1 MILYILDTN
10 IMKKE
15 LKKYLIFSSL
25 CLVFACIYE
34 MFSHQ
39 VYSMFMI
46 FSFLIPL
53 IMGVVVYALLVKK
66 HFLVNNISNSLYKM
80 SLYTVTFGSIMK
92 GVLDIYGTTNNKLL
106 IYLIAGLIL
115 FVVSAVL
122 QVVKRIDNLENL

>member
-15 LKKYLIFSSL
+15 IKKYLIFSGI
-25 CLVFACIYE
+25 CLIFGGIYE
-34 MFSHQ
+34 IFSHQ

-53 IMGVVVYALLVKK
+53 VMGAVVYTVLMRNS
-66 HFLVNNISNSLYKM
+66 FFVNNISNDLYKM
-80 SLYTVTFGSIMK
+80 SVYTFTFGSIMK

-115 FVVSAVL
+115 FVSAVVL
-122 QVVKRIDNLENL
+122 QVVNLKKLTSNC

>member
-1 MILYILDTN
+1 
-10 IMKKE
+10 MKKE
-15 LKKYLIFSSL
+15 FKKYLIFSGI

-46 FSFLIPL
+46 LSFLIPL
-53 IMGVVVYALLVKK
+53 IMGVGVYALLVRK

-80 SLYTVTFGSIMK
+80 SLYTFTFGSIMK

-106 IYLIAGLIL
+106 IYLIVGLVL
-115 FVVSAVL
+115 FALSVVWQVVNSVVSG
-122 QVVKRIDNLENL
+122 KFRI

>member
-10 IMKKE
+10 IIKKE

-39 VYSMFMI
+39 VYSVFMI

-53 IMGVVVYALLVKK
+53 IMGVGVYALLVKK

-92 GVLDIYGTTNNKLL
+92 GVLDIYGTTNSKLV
-106 IYLIAGLIL
+106 IYWIVGGIMLVAAIVWQIINRRK
-115 FVVSAVL
+115 SI
-122 QVVKRIDNLENL
+122 K

>member
-39 VYSMFMI
+39 VYSVFMI

-92 GVLDIYGTTNNKLL
+92 GVLDIYGTTNSKLV
-106 IYLIAGLIL
+106 IYWIVGGIMLVAAIVWQIINRRK
-115 FVVSAVL
+115 SI
-122 QVVKRIDNLENL
+122 K

>member
-1 MILYILDTN
+1 MTLYILDTN

-46 FSFLIPL
+46 LSFLIPL
-53 IMGVVVYALLVKK
+53 IMGVGVYALLVKK

-80 SLYTVTFGSIMK
+80 SLYTFTFGSIMK
-92 GVLDIYGTTNNKLL
+92 GVLDIYGTTNSKLV
-106 IYLIAGLIL
+106 IYWIVGVIML
-115 FVVSAVL
+115 VVAIVW
-122 QVVKRIDNLENL
+122 QIINRRISS

>member
-1 MILYILDTN
+1 
-10 IMKKE
+10 MKKE

-53 IMGVVVYALLVKK
+53 IMGVGVYALLVKK

-80 SLYTVTFGSIMK
+80 SLYTFTFGSIMK
-92 GVLDIYGTTNNKLL
+92 GVLDIYGTTNSKLV
-106 IYLIAGLIL
+106 IYWIVGGIMLVAAIVWQIINRRK
-115 FVVSAVL
+115 SI
-122 QVVKRIDNLENL
+122 K

>member
-10 IMKKE
+10 IIKKE

-39 VYSMFMI
+39 VYSVFMI

-53 IMGVVVYALLVKK
+53 IMGVGVYALLVKK

-92 GVLDIYGTTNNKLL
+92 GVLDIYGTTNSKLV
-106 IYLIAGLIL
+106 IYWIVGGIML
-115 FVVSAVL
+115 VVAIVW
-122 QVVKRIDNLENL
+122 QIINRRISS

>member
-10 IMKKE
+10 IIKKE

-46 FSFLIPL
+46 LSFLIPL
-53 IMGVVVYALLVKK
+53 IMGVGVYALLVKK

-80 SLYTVTFGSIMK
+80 SLYTFTFGSIMK
-92 GVLDIYGTTNNKLL
+92 GVLDIYGTTNSKLV
-106 IYLIAGLIL
+106 IYWIVGVIML
-115 FVVSAVL
+115 VVAIVW
-122 QVVKRIDNLENL
+122 QIINRRISS

>member
-46 FSFLIPL
+46 LSFLIPL
-53 IMGVVVYALLVKK
+53 IMGVGVYALLVKK

-80 SLYTVTFGSIMK
+80 SLYTFTFGSIMK
-92 GVLDIYGTTNNKLL
+92 GVLDIYGTTNSKLV
-106 IYLIAGLIL
+106 IYWIVGVIML
-115 FVVSAVL
+115 VVAIVW
-122 QVVKRIDNLENL
+122 QIINRRISS